1 MNLKK
6 AKQLRKSLRAMGV
19 EPKEKVFT
27 GSVKKVFTGSVKKMQ
42 TKLGIL
48 EFVQR
53 QLTKTCGRKAYQVA
67 KQEGIRH
74 GFSK

>member
-19 EPKEKVFT
+19 DPKEKIFT
-27 GSVKKVFTGSVKKMQ
+27 ESVKKMQ
-42 TKLGIL
+42 IKLGIL

-53 QLTKTCGRKAYQVA
+53 QLIKTCGRKAYQVA
-67 KQEGIRH
+67 KKEGIRH

>member
-6 AKQLRKSLRAMGV
+6 AKQLRKSLRAMNV
-19 EPKEKVFT
+19 DPKEKIFT
-27 GSVKKVFTGSVKKMQ
+27 GSVKKIQ
-42 TKLGIL
+42 TKLGIS
-48 EFVQR
+48 EFVQC
-53 QLTKTCGRKAYQVA
+53 QLTKTCGRKAYQIA

>member
-6 AKQLRKSLRAMGV
+6 AKQLRKSLRSMGV
-19 EPKEKVFT
+19 DPKEKIFT
-27 GSVKKVFTGSVKKMQ
+27 GSIKKMQ

-48 EFVQR
+48 EFVQC

-67 KQEGIRH
+67 KQEGVRQ

>member
-6 AKQLRKSLRAMGV
+6 AKQLRKSLRSMGV
-19 EPKEKVFT
+19 DPKEKVFI
-27 GSVKKVFTGSVKKMQ
+27 GSVKKMQ

-48 EFVQR
+48 EFVQC

>member
-19 EPKEKVFT
+19 EPKEKIFA
-27 GSVKKVFTGSVKKMQ
+27 GSKKKIKTA
-42 TKLGIL
+42 LGIF
-48 EFVQR
+48 EFVQC
-53 QLTKTCGRKAYQVA
+53 QLIKTCGRKAYQIA
-67 KQEGIRH
+67 KQEGVRH

>member
-19 EPKEKVFT
+19 EPKEKVF
-27 GSVKKVFTGSVKKMQ
+27 VELKKKIKTA
-42 TKLGIL
+42 LGIL
-48 EFVQR
+48 EFVQCK
-53 QLTKTCGRKAYQVA
+53 LIKTCGRKAYQIA

>member
-6 AKQLRKSLRAMGV
+6 AKQLRKSFRAMGV
-19 EPKEKVFT
+19 EPKEKI
-27 GSVKKVFTGSVKKMQ
+27 FTGSVKKMQ
-42 TKLGIL
+42 TKLGLL
-48 EFVQR
+48 EFVQC

>member
-19 EPKEKVFT
+19 EPKEKVFV
-27 GSVKKVFTGSVKKMQ
+27 GSKKKIKTA
-42 TKLGIL
+42 LGIL
-48 EFVQR
+48 EFVQC